1 MCHVPCS
8 KSKYGALM
16 HHHRGNN
23 EEGFLFSLDYK
34 GFQPGM
40 AAQPMRTRLTLKQ
53 TIIKWAVTQLENASL

>member
-40 AAQPMRTRLTLKQ
+40 AAQPMRSR
-53 TIIKWAVTQLENASL
+53 